1 MLDNI
6 DEVTDERLT
15 TLKEKEKDKLVV
27 AKTYNKK
34 VKSKLF

>member
-27 AKTYNKK
+27 DKTYNKK

>member
-1 MLDNI
+1 MMDNI

-27 AKTYNKK
+27 DKTYNKK
-34 VKSKLF
+34 IKAKLF